1 VDPPWPG
8 KIENLPVETG
18 TGMNIEDNPALREKL
33 AAEYV
38 LGTLRGGARRRFE
51 RWLLTDAA
59 LRTDVATWQAR
70 LVPMAEWSPEAA
82 PPARAW
88 NDIERRLGFARAVP
102 AWQFWRIDGARLW
115 GGLAVGAGAAAVV
128 LAVVLAGRVQPPQ
141 LQQVATLLDDKA
153 QTALV
158 VAADARHARIDVRVA
173 DNVKVPDDRTLQLWA
188 ITTAGKTR
196 SLGILPDNHHAS
208 LRLDQRAVGPDV
220 ALLAISLEPKGGS
233 PDPEAPTGPVLY
245 KGAWVR
251 L

>member
-1 VDPPWPG
+1 
-8 KIENLPVETG
+8 
-18 TGMNIEDNPALREKL
+18 MNIQDNPEVREKL

-51 RWLLTDAA
+51 RWLATDAA
-59 LRTDVATWQAR
+59 LRNAVASWQAR
-70 LVPMAEWSPEAA
+70 IVPMAEWSAVP
-82 PPARAW
+82 PPARTW
-88 NDIERRLGFARAVP
+88 NAIERRLGFARAVP

-115 GGLAVGAGAAAVV
+115 GSLAVGGSVAAVA
-128 LAVVLAGRVQPPQ
+128 LAVVLAGRVQAPQ

-158 VAADARHARIDVRVA
+158 VAADARRARIDVRVA
-173 DNVKVPDDRTLQLWA
+173 DTVKVPDDRTLQLWA

-196 SLGILPDNHHAS
+196 SLGILPDNRHAS
-208 LRLDQRAVGPDV
+208 LRLDERAVGPDV
-220 ALLAISLEPKGGS
+220 VLLAISLEPKGGS
-233 PDPEAPTGPVLY
+233 PDPNAPTGPVLY

>member
-1 VDPPWPG
+1 
-8 KIENLPVETG
+8 
-18 TGMNIEDNPALREKL
+18 MNIQDNAALREKL

-51 RWLLTDAA
+51 RWLATDAA
-59 LRTDVATWQAR
+59 LRNAVAGWQAR
-70 LVPMAEWSPEAA
+70 IVPMAEWSAVP

-88 NDIERRLGFARAVP
+88 TGIERRLGFARPVP

-115 GGLAVGAGAAAVV
+115 GSLAVGGGAAAVV
-128 LAVVLAGRVQPPQ
+128 LAVVLAGRVQEPQ

-158 VAADARHARIDVRVA
+158 VAADARRARIDVRVA
-173 DNVKVPDDRTLQLWA
+173 DTVKVPDDRTLQLWA
-188 ITTAGKTR
+188 ITAAGKTR
-196 SLGILPDNHHAS
+196 SLGILPDNRRAS

-220 ALLAISLEPKGGS
+220 VLLAISLEPKGGS
-233 PDPEAPTGPVLY
+233 PDPNAPTGPVLY
-245 KGAWVR
+245 KGAWVK